1 MQATGVKE
9 IEPILL
15 VSRRPRNSILD
26 RGEFGHGI
34 VAKGLKPW
42 RLADEEKL
50 LRYLRYGDNP
60 HLIPPPSESDI
71 NTKSSRWDKLLA
83 KGRGR

>member
-1 MQATGVKE
+1 MSGSPRLLPACFPLAFARLKITKKYHLVVMQATGVKE

-34 VAKGLKPW
+34 VAKGLKP
-42 RLADEEKL
+42 
-50 LRYLRYGDNP
+50 
-60 HLIPPPSESDI
+60 
-71 NTKSSRWDKLLA
+71 
-83 KGRGR
+83 

>member
-26 RGEFGHGI
+26 RGEFEHGI
-34 VAKGLKPW
+34 VAKGLIMKP
-42 RLADEEKL
+42 
-50 LRYLRYGDNP
+50 
-60 HLIPPPSESDI
+60 
-71 NTKSSRWDKLLA
+71 
-83 KGRGR
+83 

>member
-26 RGEFGHGI
+26 RGE
-34 VAKGLKPW
+34 GLKP
-42 RLADEEKL
+42 
-50 LRYLRYGDNP
+50 
-60 HLIPPPSESDI
+60 
-71 NTKSSRWDKLLA
+71 
-83 KGRGR
+83 